1 METYTTL
8 VNNTNDVPVSLK
20 LTLGQIK
27 ILHNA
32 CVDVL
37 KDYPE
42 MLGYSEVRTKLNEI
56 ILDVE
61 KKLLAD

>member
-1 METYTTL
+1 METYTSL
-8 VNNTNDVPVSLK
+8 IQDTNHVPVSLK

-32 CVDVL
+32 CVDIL

-42 MLGYSEVRTKLNEI
+42 MVGYSEVKNKLHEI

>member
-42 MLGYSEVRTKLNEI
+42 MLGYSEVQTKLKEI
-56 ILDVE
+56 IFDVE
-61 KKLLAD
+61 KKLLEN

>member
-1 METYTTL
+1 MKTYTTL

-32 CVDVL
+32 CVDIL
-37 KDYPE
+37 IDYPD
-42 MLGYSEVRTKLNEI
+42 MIGYSEVQTKLQEI
-56 ILDVE
+56 IFDVE

>member
-1 METYTTL
+1 MKTYTTL

-27 ILHNA
+27 ILNNA

-37 KDYPE
+37 NDYPE
-42 MLGYSEVRTKLNEI
+42 MIGYAEVQSKLKEI
-56 ILDVE
+56 IFDVE

>member
-1 METYTTL
+1 MKTYTTL

-32 CVDVL
+32 CVDIL
-37 KDYPE
+37 IDYPD
-42 MLGYSEVRTKLNEI
+42 MIGYAEVQTKLQEI
-56 ILDVE
+56 IFDVE
-61 KKLLAD
+61 KKLLAE

>member
-8 VNNTNDVPVSLK
+8 TNNTNDVPVSLK

-42 MLGYSEVRTKLNEI
+42 MSGYAEVQTKLKEI